1 MNTRRLPVYLVI
13 DCSESMVGPAFDAV
27 QNGIQ
32 TLINE
37 IYSDPVALETAALSV
52 ITFSA
57 NAKVAVPLTEIPQF
71 QKPKLVLGSGT
82 SLGLALDLVS
92 QRLKAEVRI
101 QTKDVKGDWKPIVFI
116 LTDGN
121 PTDTWFNSAD
131 RFKAEITG
139 KKANVIAVA
148 CGPAV
153 LISNL
158 RRITDITLA
167 FKDPT
172 EVSFTHF
179 FKWVSQSVQTTS
191 HRFSE
196 NSGAGVSL
204 PELPACMEMVTEDL
218 HVDYS
223 QNVFIMGRCSRTKGL
238 YIMKYER
245 IPKEILEEVRRKGVP
260 LPPNKELYGG
270 VESYPIADFDFAS
283 DGKLPA
289 LSVSSDSLVIAPSCP
304 YCSNSRWAYDADC
317 GNIFCIGEQGRYT
330 CPWCGGT
337 DDYCMTDE
345 SFEVQRRMG

>member
-1 MNTRRLPVYLVI
+1 MNSRRLPVYLVI

-32 TLINE
+32 TLIDE
-37 IYSDPVALETAALSV
+37 IYSDPVALETAASSV

-57 NAKVAVPLTEIPQF
+57 NAKVAVPLTEITQF

-92 QRLKAEVRI
+92 QRLKTEVRV

-121 PTDTWFNSAD
+121 PTDTWFKSAD

-148 CGPAV
+148 CGPDV

-167 FKDPT
+167 FRDPT
-172 EVSFTHF
+172 EISFTHF

-191 HRFSE
+191 HRFSGDP
-196 NSGAGVSL
+196 GAGVSL
-204 PELPACMEMVTEDL
+204 PELPDCMEIATQNL
-218 HVDYS
+218 HADYTP
-223 QNVFIMGRCSRTKGL
+223 NVFIMGRCCLTEGL

-245 IPKEILEEVRRKGVP
+245 NLEKILQESRRKAVP
-260 LPPNKELYGG
+260 LPPKKELYGG
-270 VESYPIADFDFAS
+270 VASYPIADFDFAS
-283 DGKLPA
+283 DGKLPE
-289 LSVSSDSLVIAPSCP
+289 LSVSSDSLVVAPPCP
-304 YCSNSRWAYDADC
+304 YCLNKMWAFDTNC
-317 GNIFCIGEQGRYT
+317 GNIFCIGEEGRYT
-330 CPWCGGT
+330 CPWCGGI
-337 DDYCMTDE
+337 DDYAMTDE
-345 SFEVQRRMG
+345 SFDVARRIG

>member
-1 MNTRRLPVYLVI
+1 MDTRRLPVYLVI

-57 NAKVAVPLTEIPQF
+57 NAKVAVPLTEITQF

-92 QRLKAEVRI
+92 QRLKTEVRV

-121 PTDTWFNSAD
+121 PTDTWFKSAD
-131 RFKAEITG
+131 RFKSEITG

-148 CGPAV
+148 CGPDV

-172 EVSFTHF
+172 EISFTHF

-196 NSGAGVSL
+196 NPGAGVSL
-204 PELPACMEMVTEDL
+204 PELPDCMEMATQDL
-218 HVDYS
+218 HVDYTP
-223 QNVFIMGRCSRTKGL
+223 NVFIMSRCCRTKGL
-238 YIMKYER
+238 YIMKYEK
-245 IPKEILEEVRRKGVP
+245 IPKKILDEVRRKGVP

-283 DGKLPA
+283 DGKLPE
-289 LSVSSDSLVIAPSCP
+289 LSVSSDSLVIPPSCP
-304 YCSNSRWAYDADC
+304 YCSNKQWAFDSNC

-330 CPWCGGT
+330 CPWCGEA
-337 DDYCMTDE
+337 DNYAMTDE
-345 SFEVQRRMG
+345 SFDVKRRMG